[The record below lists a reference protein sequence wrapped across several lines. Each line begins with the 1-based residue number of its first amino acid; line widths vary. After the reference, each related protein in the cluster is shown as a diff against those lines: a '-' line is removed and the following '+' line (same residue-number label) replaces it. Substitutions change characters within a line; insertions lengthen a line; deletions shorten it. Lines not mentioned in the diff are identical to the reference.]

1 MRSGVA
7 APLVMAGSSDGG
19 AHLASFVGADDTTRL
34 LTDWVPDPLSLEQAI
49 FRLTAMPA
57 LVHGL
62 SDRGAIREG
71 AHADLNVIDPARL
84 RAGHAYLVRDFPA
97 DTERYVVDAEGYVL
111 TVVNGEVLMEEG
123 KHTGALPGQ
132 VLRGSPAPTED

>member
-1 MRSGVA
+1 VRSGVA

-19 AHLASFVGADDTTRL
+19 AHLASFVGADYTTRL

-84 RAGHAYLVRDFPA
+84 AAGHAYLVRDFPA